1 MVASTLDDT
10 IGEQSATSPLRV
22 SWQALWALFQEAN
35 TNCPGLAA
43 AEPMTSPAREDS
55 MVTAAQIHLSP
66 SGFDEIVTG
75 LLARAQHSAYTAVP
89 DWRLR
94 GPPCRAR
101 PVRRSSAGT
110 LTISL
115 DYDPKLDQYTCRT
128 GRSRVSCTHVRHQ
141 SLTRQDLSNGFLEA
155 RCSVEQQA
163 AD

>member
-1 MVASTLDDT
+1 
-10 IGEQSATSPLRV
+10 
-22 SWQALWALFQEAN
+22 
-35 TNCPGLAA
+35 
-43 AEPMTSPAREDS
+43 

-115 DYDPKLDQYTCRT
+115 DYDPKFRPIYLSHRALASY
-128 GRSRVSCTHVRHQ
+128 CTHVRHQ

-163 AD
+163 AGIDPIKIFERLPGLLKRRTIFGAARRLP